1 MEYFI
6 IDENNQQ
13 AGPFSLEQLAEKA
26 ITPETLVWAQGMD
39 DWTPAWKI
47 AELKTTLEAAEA
59 IRANQAQKANQ
70 ANQAQQNSQANTG
83 YGPNGANAGY
93 NAHSNSGSAV
103 PPNYQQGNGYQQA
116 YEQGFQHGA
125 AMNQGSSNGYQ
136 PEEPR
141 KKKGSKKLWKIILGL
156 IVFILLVFAFTNP
169 SADAHKDKVR
179 TEMTKVVDKATA
191 TSDNNFFTQGIR
203 SVAKMLAGT
212 AIDGAMDQLFEYH
225 NYILFSKGTVNLDNK
240 EHTIS
245 FGILGK
251 VYTLNA
257 DDMIKALEDADNI
270 DIEESTSTSDDSDA
284 LDDNSASS
292 SSDDN
297 SSMDESDNDD
307 SSDGEAVDGLGAKV
321 QKKLEDKANQA
332 LDKAADKVSKKV
344 EEQINKKLNE
354 AAADSSKIE
363 KIIDKLLEMI

>member
-26 ITPETLVWAQGMD
+26 ITPETLVWAQGMK
-39 DWTPAWKI
+39 DWTPAWKVT
-47 AELKTTLEAAEA
+47 ELKNVLEASEA
-59 IRANQAQKANQ
+59 IRDNAANNQANQ
-70 ANQAQQNSQANTG
+70 ANQSNSNTYGAQQN
-83 YGPNGANAGY
+83 
-93 NAHSNSGSAV
+93 
-103 PPNYQQGNGYQQA
+103 GNGYGAQQA
-116 YEQGFQHGA
+116 YEQGFQQGASMNHG
-125 AMNQGSSNGYQ
+125 NRYQ
-136 PEEPR
+136 PEEP
-141 KKKGSKKLWKIILGL
+141 KKKSSKTLWKLILGL
-156 IVFILLVFAFTNP
+156 IVIILLVFAFTNP
-169 SADAHKDKVR
+169 SADAHKEKVR

-225 NYILFSKGTVNLDNK
+225 NYILFSKGTVNFDNK

-251 VYTLNA
+251 VYTMNA
-257 DDMIKALEDADNI
+257 DDMIKALEDADNLE
-270 DIEESTSTSDDSDA
+270 IEESST
-284 LDDNSASS
+284 

-297 SSMDESDNDD
+297 ADALDNGSSASTDDNSSSDVNSDDNDAD
-307 SSDGEAVDGLGAKV
+307 ENGDAVDNLGAKV
-321 QKKLEDKANQA
+321 QKKIEDKANQA
-332 LDKAADKVSKKV
+332 IDKAADKMSKKV

-363 KIIDKLLEMI
+363 KIIDKLLELI

>member
-13 AGPFSLEQLAEKA
+13 AGPFSLEQLAEKL
-26 ITPETLVWAQGMD
+26 ITPETLVWSQGMK
-39 DWTPAWKI
+39 DWTPAWKV
-47 AELKTTLEAAEA
+47 AELRTTLEAAEA
-59 IRANQAQKANQ
+59 IRANAAT
-70 ANQAQQNSQANTG
+70 SQANNS
-83 YGPNGANAGY
+83 NGTQP
-93 NAHSNSGSAV
+93 NSGSAV
-103 PPNYQQGNGYQQA
+103 PPNYQQEQSFQQA
-116 YEQGFQHGA
+116 YQQGFQQGA
-125 AMNQGSSNGYQ
+125 AISQGNHNR
-136 PEEPR
+136 PEESR
-141 KKKGSKKLWKIILGL
+141 KKSTKKLWKIILGL
-156 IVFILLVFAFTNP
+156 IAFILLVFAFTNP
-169 SADAHKDKVR
+169 SSESHKEKVR

-225 NYILFSKGTVNLDNK
+225 NYIFFSKGSVNFDNK

-251 VYTLNA
+251 VYTMNA
-257 DDMIKALEDADNI
+257 NDMVKALEDADNL
-270 DIEESTSTSDDSDA
+270 S
-284 LDDNSASS
+284 LP

-297 SSMDESDNDD
+297 SLDEDSNDD
-307 SSDGEAVDGLGAKV
+307 TNADATDGLGTNV
-321 QKKLEDKANQA
+321 QKRLEDKANQA

-354 AAADSSKIE
+354 AADSSKIE
-363 KIIDKLLEMI
+363 KVIDKLLELI

>member
-26 ITPETLVWAQGMD
+26 ITPETLVWAQGMK
-39 DWTPAWKI
+39 DWTPAWKV

-59 IRANQAQKANQ
+59 IRANAANQ
-70 ANQAQQNSQANTG
+70 ADK
-83 YGPNGANAGY
+83 
-93 NAHSNSGSAV
+93 
-103 PPNYQQGNGYQQA
+103 GNGYQ
-116 YEQGFQHGA
+116 QGFQHGA
-125 AMNQGSSNGYQ
+125 AMNQGNSYQ
-136 PEEPR
+136 QEEPR
-141 KKKGSKKLWKIILGL
+141 KKKSSKNLWKIILGL

-212 AIDGAMDQLFEYH
+212 AIDSAMDQLFEYH
-225 NYILFSKGTVNLDNK
+225 NYILFSKGTVNLNDK

-251 VYTLNA
+251 VYTMNA
-257 DDMIKALEDADNI
+257 DDMIKALEDADNF
-270 DIEESTSTSDDSDA
+270 DIEESTSTSADSDA
-284 LDDNSASS
+284 LDDNSTSS

-297 SSMDESDNDD
+297 SSVDASGDEASNDGD
-307 SSDGEAVDGLGAKV
+307 AIDGLGAKV

-354 AAADSSKIE
+354 VATDSSKIE
-363 KIIDKLLEMI
+363 KIIDKLLELI

>member
-6 IDENNQQ
+6 IDENNKQ

-26 ITPETLVWAQGMD
+26 ITPETLVWAQGMK
-39 DWTPAWKI
+39 DWTPAWKV
-47 AELKTTLEAAEA
+47 AELKTALEAAEA
-59 IRANQAQKANQ
+59 IRDNAAANNEQSNGGAGQNGNAGFGTNG
-70 ANQAQQNSQANTG
+70 NGAQQNG
-83 YGPNGANAGY
+83 GA
-93 NAHSNSGSAV
+93 AV
-103 PPNYQQGNGYQQA
+103 PPNYHNGFNQQGNGYQGNNN
-116 YEQGFQHGA
+116 GFNPGNNF
-125 AMNQGSSNGYQ
+125 NQGNHYQ
-136 PEEPR
+136 PEEPKR
-141 KKKGSKKLWKIILGL
+141 KSNKKLWKIILGL
-156 IVFILLVFAFTNP
+156 IIFILLVFAITNP
-169 SADAHKDKVR
+169 SADTHKDKVR

-212 AIDGAMDQLFEYH
+212 AIDSAMDQLFEYH

-240 EHTIS
+240 EHTVS

-257 DDMIKALEDADNI
+257 DDMIKALEDAGNI
-270 DIEESTSTSDDSDA
+270 DIEESTSTSDDSNA
-284 LDDNSASS
+284 LDDNSTSS

-297 SSMDESDNDD
+297 SSMDATGDDN
-307 SSDGEAVDGLGAKV
+307 SSDGDAVDGLGASV

-332 LDKAADKVSKKV
+332 IDKAADKVSKKV

-363 KIIDKLLEMI
+363 KVIDKLLELI